1 MPCQG
6 TLKLKE
12 VKKDLEEI
20 FKEEMG
26 GIQRV
31 PAMMFFDQEKTLDD
45 VNLGKT
51 KRVFVLDAYYDNLA
65 IIIIIELLL
74 MLFECMPAHS

>member
-1 MPCQG
+1 
-6 TLKLKE
+6 
-12 VKKDLEEI
+12 
-20 FKEEMG
+20 MG

-51 KRVFVLDAYYDNLA
+51 KQVFVLDAY
-65 IIIIIELLL
+65 
-74 MLFECMPAHS
+74 FE

>member
-45 VNLGKT
+45 VNIGKT
-51 KRVFVLDAYYDNLA
+51 KQVFVLVLDAYS
-65 IIIIIELLL
+65 E
-74 MLFECMPAHS
+74 